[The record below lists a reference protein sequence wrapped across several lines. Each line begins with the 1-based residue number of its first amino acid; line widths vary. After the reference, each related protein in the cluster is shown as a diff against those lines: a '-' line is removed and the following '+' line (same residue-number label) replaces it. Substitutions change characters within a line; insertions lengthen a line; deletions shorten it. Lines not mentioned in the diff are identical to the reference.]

1 MKDSIRRAA
10 GHYVQRL
17 ELLNKIS
24 RAKSMKEAG
33 YSNLEIAKAMGL
45 NESSV
50 RSLLQ
55 PEKEVEEKDE
65 AKLEAML
72 TRENSDLPNGATKS
86 LRVSFLEGEHIWL
99 VEITTPEANIAT
111 MTNTFDEAIDEG
123 RKFLNL

>member
-10 GHYVQRL
+10 SHYVQRL

-24 RAKSMKEAG
+24 RAKSMKDAG
-33 YSNLEIAKAMGL
+33 YSNVDIAKAMGL

-55 PEKEVEEKDE
+55 PEKEIEEKDE

-72 TRENSDLPNGATKS
+72 TRERSDLPNGATKS
-86 LRVSFLEGEHIWL
+86 LRVSFLEGEHIWM